1 MSWQA
6 TAWVKATRGHRT
18 IADKAV
24 LFLLSESA
32 DAETWECWPSQDTMA
47 DDLECSK
54 RTIQRSLDSL
64 EEGGFITTLQI
75 GNQYAHSIY
84 RLNGAEEVDKS
95 SRSEHDKL
103 SHAPSAN
110 TNEQTPRVPSEG
122 DTGDARTVKNR
133 QEISETSFPR
143 LPEDEDD
150 FLNKYST
157 FYTTLLGSSLFAS
170 AVVAP
175 GPYFRTLQ
183 KQGDQ
188 PPPVDFEVVLD
199 TMRWIYSAFNAHP
212 QRLAQ
217 KLTVPAPSYLAGLAA
232 VWPVLDKERIG
243 PQTLNLVLH
252 RVCEERGVSLSADKI
267 LAQVGTHPDSFIEA
281 IEQLVASVQ

>member
-1 MSWQA
+1 MSWRA
-6 TAWVKATRGHRT
+6 AGIIKGLTENLTRSEKFVLLT
-18 IADKAV
+18 LADYYNEETGRCDPSTGRLA
-24 LFLLSESA
+24 
-32 DAETWECWPSQDTMA
+32 AETIMSERN
-47 DDLECSK
+47 LV
-54 RTIQRSLDSL
+54 RVNHSL
-64 EEGGFITTLQI
+64 EEKGFIRIRDRHQRHRT
-75 GNQYAHSIY
+75 NQYD
-84 RLNGAEEVDKS
+84 LLC
-95 SRSEHDKL
+95 L
-103 SHAPSAN
+103 STDLDGHGRTEA
-110 TNEQTPRVPSEG
+110 G
-122 DTGDARTVKNR
+122 DMVSPTTRHGVTRAGDIGVTRTVSKNR
-133 QEISETSFPR
+133 NSSESETSS
-143 LPEDEDD
+143 LPPHREEDEDD
-150 FLNKYST
+150 FLNKYSS

-243 PQTLNLVLH
+243 PQTLSLVLH

-281 IEQLVASVQ
+281 IEQLVASVS